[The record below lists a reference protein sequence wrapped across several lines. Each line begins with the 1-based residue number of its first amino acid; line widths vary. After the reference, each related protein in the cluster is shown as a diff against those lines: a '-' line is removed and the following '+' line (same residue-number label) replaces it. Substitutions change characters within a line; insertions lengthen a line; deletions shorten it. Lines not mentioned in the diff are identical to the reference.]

1 MKKILLILSVI
12 CLAISC
18 RYKTGSGNI
27 VTQNRNLA
35 AFTTMSVAGG
45 FDVEVKK
52 GINTKV
58 IVEADDNIIDDI
70 ETSVHNGQL
79 KITMSNG
86 MSYNDVHMKVFVT
99 VSDLNKI
106 NSSAAADVDVKD
118 ELSSDNTID
127 LSASSGSS
135 IKVIINAPEAK
146 ADASS
151 GGEIE
156 ISGLTKNFDVEVSS
170 GSSVH
175 ASKLLS
181 ENTIAE
187 ASSGGTAEVHASV
200 QLDAKASSGG
210 TISYKGAATAITKE
224 SSGGSINKSN

>member
-1 MKKILLILSVI
+1 
-12 CLAISC
+12 
-18 RYKTGSGNI
+18 
-27 VTQNRNLA
+27 
-35 AFTTMSVAGG
+35 
-45 FDVEVKK
+45 
-52 GINTKV
+52 
-58 IVEADDNIIDDI
+58 
-70 ETSVHNGQL
+70 
-79 KITMSNG
+79 MSNG

-156 ISGLTKNFDVEVSS
+156 ISGRTKNFDVEVSS

>member
-1 MKKILLILSVI
+1 MKNIFLILSLI
-12 CLAISC
+12 CIVTSC

-27 VTQNRNLA
+27 ATQNRNLA

-79 KITMSNG
+79 KISIRNG
-86 MSYNDVHMKVFVT
+86 ISYNDVHMKVFVT
-99 VSDLNKI
+99 VTELNKI
-106 NSSAAADVDVKD
+106 NSSASADVDVKD
-118 ELSSDNTID
+118 ELSSDNTIG

-135 IKVIINAPEAK
+135 IIVIINAPEAK

-156 ISGLTKNFDVEVSS
+156 ISGRTKNFDVEVSS